1 MKLSTDRIL
10 TTHVGSLPRDP
21 ALSEL
26 LIASE
31 SQPVDQG
38 KLNSLASAGVDHV
51 VQKQADTGIDIVSDG
66 EQPRVSFM
74 TYVAQRFEGYSGA
87 SERPLFPDFKNYADF
102 AALFANRGMKASK
115 LFDAP
120 MATSEINYRDLMPA
134 VEECDMFDAAL
145 AKRRGRFTEAF
156 MTAATPGIV
165 STTLLNKFYDSR
177 DSYLRALSRELKKE
191 YDLIHKRGY
200 VLQLDAPD
208 LAFDRNNAFCN
219 LSTQQFGRE
228 MELNIEAINV
238 AIADIPPEQVKL
250 HICWGNYDG
259 PHDSDIDLADIL
271 PFIYEAKVGAYSIE
285 FANPRHQHEYEA
297 IKKNPLPK
305 DKALIPGVLDS
316 TVNYVEH
323 PHVVRNRILE
333 AVDAVGDRERVIA
346 GTDCGFGTLA
356 GWELVAPSLVWKKFE
371 SMAEGARLASAAL
384 WGEKAAKGGAPARS
398 ARA

>member
-1 MKLSTDRIL
+1 VD
-10 TTHVGSLPRDP
+10 VGGD
-21 ALSEL
+21 
-26 LIASE
+26 
-31 SQPVDQG
+31 
-38 KLNSLASAGVDHV
+38 V
-51 VQKQADTGIDIVSDG
+51 VQKQVDTGIDVISDG

-87 SERPLFPDFKNYADF
+87 SERPLFPDFKKYADF

-120 MATSEINYRDLMPA
+120 MATAEINYRDLSPA
-134 VEECDMFDAAL
+134 VQECDMFDAAL
-145 AKRRGRFTEAF
+145 AKNRGQFTEPF

-165 STTLLNKFYDSR
+165 STTLLNKFYESR
-177 DSYLRALSRELKKE
+177 HSYLHALSREFKKE

-200 VLQLDAPD
+200 VLRLDAPD
-208 LAFDRNNAFCN
+208 LAFDRNNAFSN
-219 LSTQQFGRE
+219 LSTQQFSRE
-228 MELNIEAINV
+228 MELNIEAINN
-238 AIADIPPEQVKL
+238 AIADIPPTQVRL

-259 PHDSDIDLADIL
+259 PHDSDIDLADIS
-271 PFIYEAKVGAYSIE
+271 PFIYQAKVGAYSIE

-356 GWELVAPSLVWKKFE
+356 GWELVAPSLVW
-371 SMAEGARLASAAL
+371 
-384 WGEKAAKGGAPARS
+384 
-398 ARA
+398 

>member
-10 TTHVGSLPRDP
+10 TTHAGSLPRDP

-31 SQPVDQG
+31 NKPVDQAELS
-38 KLNSLASAGVDHV
+38 KLASAGIDYV
-51 VQKQADTGIDIVSDG
+51 VQKQVDSNIDIVSDG

-74 TYVAQRFEGYSGA
+74 TYAAQRFEGYSGA
-87 SERPLFPDFKNYADF
+87 SERPPFPDFTKYADY
-102 AALFANRGMKASK
+102 AALFANRGMKTSK
-115 LFDAP
+115 VFDAA
-120 MATSEINYRDLMPA
+120 MATSEINYRDLTPA
-134 VEECDMFDAAL
+134 VQECDMFDAAL
-145 AKRRGRFTEAF
+145 AKHRGQFTESF

-165 STTLLNKFYDSR
+165 STVLLNKFYDSR
-177 DSYLRALSRELKKE
+177 HSYLRALSRELKKE

-208 LAFDRNNAFCN
+208 LAFDRNNAFSN
-219 LSTQQFGRE
+219 LSTKQFQRE
-228 MELNIEAINV
+228 MELNIEAINA
-238 AIADIPPEQVKL
+238 AIADIPPAQVRL
-250 HICWGNYDG
+250 HVCWGNYDG

-285 FANPRHQHEYEA
+285 LSNPRHQHEYEA

-346 GTDCGFGTLA
+346 GTDCGFSTLT
-356 GWELVAPSLVWKKFE
+356 GWELVAPSLVWRKFE

-384 WGEKAAKGGAPARS
+384 WGEKAAKAAK
-398 ARA
+398 A